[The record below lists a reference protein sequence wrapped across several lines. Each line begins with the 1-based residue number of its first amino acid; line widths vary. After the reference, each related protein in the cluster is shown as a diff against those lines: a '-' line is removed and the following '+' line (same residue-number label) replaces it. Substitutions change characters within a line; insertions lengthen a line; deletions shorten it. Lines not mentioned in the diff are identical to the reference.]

1 MEKQQVILSLTP
13 PSKKVAAKNKH
24 YCNFVSLLKYFILS
38 LTIVLVLLPGLS
50 SAVPALDALT
60 VTTGADGEQNW
71 SVTIQALFLMTVI
84 TFLPSM
90 LLMMTS
96 FTRIIIV
103 LAIVRQATGLMQA
116 PPAQVLVGLGI
127 FMTMFIMAPV
137 FDRMYNDGFKPYL
150 DEQIGIE
157 TAVERASVPLHEFML
172 AQTREKDLTMF
183 SEIAKKGPYSSP
195 ADVPF
200 TVLIPSFVT
209 SELKTAFTIGFLIF
223 IPFLIID
230 LVVASVLM
238 SMGMMMLSPLIVSM
252 PFKLMLFV
260 LVDGWSMIMGTLAS
274 SYYI

>member
-1 MEKQQVILSLTP
+1 MKKTQINYFFYRYLISLVPTIAKGMPILLII
-13 PSKKVAAKNKH
+13 A
-24 YCNFVSLLKYFILS
+24 LI
-38 LTIVLVLLPGLS
+38 LLPGIS
-50 SAVPALDALT
+50 SAAPTLDALT
-60 VTTGADGEQNW
+60 VTTGPDGEQNW
-71 SVTIQALFLMTVI
+71 SVTIQALVLMTVI
-84 TFLPSM
+84 TMLPSM

-150 DEQIGIE
+150 DEQINIE
-157 TAVERASVPLHEFML
+157 TAVERASIPLHEFML

-183 SEIAKKGPYSSP
+183 SEIAKKGPYQKP

>member
-1 MEKQQVILSLTP
+1 MKQMQNM
-13 PSKKVAAKNKH
+13 AA
-24 YCNFVSLLKYFILS
+24 FIPVTALFMLLLFSLLP
-38 LTIVLVLLPGLS
+38 LTSFAAPDLNI
-50 SAVPALDALT
+50 LT
-60 VTTGADGEQNW
+60 VTPGSNGEQSY
-71 SVTIQALFLMTVI
+71 SVTLQALFFMTVI
-84 TFLPSM
+84 SLLPSM
-90 LLMMTS
+90 ILMMTS

-127 FMTMFIMAPV
+127 FMTLFIMAPV
-137 FDRMYNDGFKPYL
+137 FEKMYSDGFKPYL
-150 DEQIGIE
+150 DDQIGIE
-157 TAVERASVPLHEFML
+157 AAVKKASGPLHEFML

-183 SEIAKKGPYSSP
+183 TEIADEGPYQAP
-195 ADVPF
+195 EDIPF

-274 SYYI
+274 SYYV

>member
-1 MEKQQVILSLTP
+1 MKPIYNTAAFLPLT
-13 PSKKVAAKNKH
+13 
-24 YCNFVSLLKYFILS
+24 SLLIVLFFILFP
-38 LTIVLVLLPGLS
+38 VS
-50 SAVPALDALT
+50 SFAAPDLNVLT
-60 VTTGADGEQNW
+60 VTPGNNGEESY
-71 SVTIQALFLMTVI
+71 SVTLQALFFMTVI
-84 TFLPSM
+84 SLLPSM

-116 PPAQVLVGLGI
+116 PPAQVLVGLGL

-137 FDRMYNDGFKPYL
+137 FEKMYSDGFKPYL
-150 DEQIGIE
+150 DDQIGIE
-157 TAVERASVPLHEFML
+157 AAVEKASSPLHEFML

-183 SEIAKKGPYSSP
+183 TEIADEGPYQTP

-200 TVLIPSFVT
+200 TVLIPAFVT

-274 SYYI
+274 SYYV

>member
-1 MEKQQVILSLTP
+1 MNQMPIINCVT
-13 PSKKVAAKNKH
+13 KH
-24 YCNFVSLLKYFILS
+24 MPML
-38 LTIVLVLLPGLS
+38 LVLLLCLLPDAVF
-50 SAVPALDALT
+50 AVPALDAIT
-60 VTTGADGEQNW
+60 VTPGEDGSENY
-71 SVTIQALFLMTVI
+71 SVTIQALIFMTVI
-84 TFLPSM
+84 TLLPSM

-116 PPAQVLVGLGI
+116 PPAQVLVGLGL
-127 FMTMFIMAPV
+127 FLTMFIMAPV
-137 FDRMYNDGFKPYL
+137 FERMYNDGFKPYL
-150 DEQIGIE
+150 DEQVNLQ
-157 TAVERASVPLHEFML
+157 TAMERASVPLHEFMM

-183 SEIAKKGPYSSP
+183 TEIADEGPFQTP
-195 ADVPF
+195 KDVPF

-274 SYYI
+274 SYYV

>member
-1 MEKQQVILSLTP
+1 MNHTRSVASFFPLISLTLIFFFCLFP
-13 PSKKVAAKNKH
+13 GSGFAAPS
-24 YCNFVSLLKYFILS
+24 
-38 LTIVLVLLPGLS
+38 
-50 SAVPALDALT
+50 LDVVT
-60 VTTGADGEQNW
+60 VTPGNNGEQSY
-71 SVTIQALFLMTVI
+71 SVTLQALFFMTVI
-84 TFLPSM
+84 SLLPSM

-116 PPAQVLVGLGI
+116 PPAQVLVGLGL

-137 FDRMYNDGFKPYL
+137 FEKMYSDGFKPYL
-150 DEQIGIE
+150 DDQIGIE
-157 TAVERASVPLHEFML
+157 AAVKKASSPLHEFML
-172 AQTREKDLTMF
+172 AQTREEDLTMF
-183 SEIAKKGPYSSP
+183 TEIADEGSYQTP

-200 TVLIPSFVT
+200 TVLIPAFVT

>member
-1 MEKQQVILSLTP
+1 MKKTQLS
-13 PSKKVAAKNKH
+13 
-24 YCNFVSLLKYFILS
+24 YFFYNY
-38 LTIVLVLLPGLS
+38 LLPVFPLLFLATPDISFAAPG
-50 SAVPALDALT
+50 LDAVT
-60 VTTGADGEQNW
+60 ITTGPDGEENW
-71 SVTIQALFLMTVI
+71 SITIQALVLMTVI
-84 TFLPSM
+84 TLLPSI

-116 PPAQVLVGLGI
+116 PPAQVLVGLGL
-127 FMTMFIMAPV
+127 FLTLFIMAPV
-137 FDRMYNDGFKPYL
+137 FDRMYSDGVKPYL
-150 DEQIGIE
+150 DDQIGVE
-157 TAVERASVPLHEFML
+157 TAIKRGSIPLHEFML

-183 SEIAKKGPYSSP
+183 SEIAKKGPYKTP

-209 SELKTAFTIGFLIF
+209 SELKTAFTIGFLVF

>member
-1 MEKQQVILSLTP
+1 MKWIVSI
-13 PSKKVAAKNKH
+13 
-24 YCNFVSLLKYFILS
+24 SLLFLCCSNI
-38 LTIVLVLLPGLS
+38 TFAAPGLE
-50 SAVPALDALT
+50 ALT
-60 VTTGADGEQNW
+60 VTTGANGEQ
-71 SVTIQALFLMTVI
+71 SYTVTIQAMVLMTVI
-84 TFLPSM
+84 TLLPSM

-116 PPAQVLVGLGI
+116 PPAQVLVGLGL
-127 FMTMFIMAPV
+127 FMTFFIMAPV
-137 FDRMYNDGFKPYL
+137 FDRMYIDGFKPYL
-150 DEQIGIE
+150 DDKIGADI
-157 TAVERASVPLHEFML
+157 AIKRASIPLHEFML
-172 AQTREKDLTMF
+172 AQTRDKDLTMF
-183 SEIAKKGPYSSP
+183 SEIANTGPYKTP

>member
-1 MEKQQVILSLTP
+1 MEKIQANHFLHKYRISHLLTP
-13 PSKKVAAKNKH
+13 SAWV
-24 YCNFVSLLKYFILS
+24 YILLIFVLIF
-38 LTIVLVLLPGLS
+38 LPALS
-50 SAVPALDALT
+50 SAAPTLDTLT
-60 VTTGADGEQNW
+60 ATTGPNGEQNW
-71 SVTIQALFLMTVI
+71 SVTIQALVLMTVI
-84 TFLPSM
+84 TMLPSM

-157 TAVERASVPLHEFML
+157 TALERASIPLHEFML

-183 SEIAKKGPYSSP
+183 SEIAKKGPYENP

>member
-1 MEKQQVILSLTP
+1 MKKLNKLHFSHTTLFQYLLSGLFISLCVF
-13 PSKKVAAKNKH
+13 PS
-24 YCNFVSLLKYFILS
+24 
-38 LTIVLVLLPGLS
+38 IV
-50 SAVPALDALT
+50 SAVQGIDV
-60 VTTGADGEQNW
+60 VTTNPGANGEQTYTL
-71 SVTIQALFLMTVI
+71 TIQAMVFMTVI
-84 TFLPSM
+84 TLIPSM

-127 FMTMFIMAPV
+127 FMTLFIMAPV
-137 FDRMYNDGFKPYL
+137 FDRMYSDGVKPYL
-150 DEQIGIE
+150 DDQIGVE
-157 TAVERASVPLHEFML
+157 TAIKRVSKPMHEFML
-172 AQTREKDLTMF
+172 AQTRDKDLIMF
-183 SEIAKKGPYSSP
+183 TEIADEGPYQTP

>member
-1 MEKQQVILSLTP
+1 MKKLKSMRLFSLMPELLIKLSFIRFC
-13 PSKKVAAKNKH
+13 AFA
-24 YCNFVSLLKYFILS
+24 LLLFFFLF
-38 LTIVLVLLPGLS
+38 S
-50 SAVPALDALT
+50 SGAFAVQGLDA
-60 VTTGADGEQNW
+60 VTITSGSGGEQTY
-71 SVTIQALFLMTVI
+71 SVTIQALILMTII
-84 TFLPSM
+84 TLLPSM

-116 PPAQVLVGLGI
+116 PPAQVLVGLGL
-127 FMTMFIMAPV
+127 FLTMFIMAPV
-137 FDRMYNDGFKPYL
+137 FERMYNDGFKPYL
-150 DEQIGIE
+150 DEQIGVEAAI
-157 TAVERASVPLHEFML
+157 ERASKPLHEFML
-172 AQTREKDLTMF
+172 AQTRDKDLTMF
-183 SEIAKKGPYSSP
+183 TEIANEGPYQTP

-274 SYYI
+274 SYYV

>member
-1 MEKQQVILSLTP
+1 MKQMLIFR
-13 PSKKVAAKNKH
+13 
-24 YCNFVSLLKYFILS
+24 CFIK
-38 LTIVLVLLPGLS
+38 LLPTGFLLLLCLLS
-50 SAVPALDALT
+50 GSAFAVPALDAVT
-60 VTTGADGEQNW
+60 VTPGANGEQSY
-71 SVTIQALFLMTVI
+71 SVTIQALIFMTVI
-84 TFLPSM
+84 TLLPSM

-116 PPAQVLVGLGI
+116 PPAQVLVGLGL

-137 FDRMYNDGFKPYL
+137 FERMYNDGFKPYL

-157 TAVERASVPLHEFML
+157 MAIKRASIPLHEFMV

-183 SEIAKKGPYSSP
+183 TEIANEGPFQTP

-274 SYYI
+274 SYYV

>member
-1 MEKQQVILSLTP
+1 MLQFSFNKLSLI
-13 PSKKVAAKNKH
+13 
-24 YCNFVSLLKYFILS
+24 CLLL
-38 LTIVLVLLPGLS
+38 LLPLTAFAAPG
-50 SAVPALDALT
+50 LDALT
-60 VTTGADGEQNW
+60 VTTAADGSQNW
-71 SVTIQALFLMTVI
+71 TVTIQALVLMTII
-84 TFLPSM
+84 TLLPAM

-116 PPAQVLVGLGI
+116 PPAQVLVGLGL
-127 FMTMFIMAPV
+127 FLTMFIMAPV
-137 FDRMYNDGFKPYL
+137 FDRMYIDGVKPYL
-150 DEQIGIE
+150 DDQIAIDV
-157 TAVERASVPLHEFML
+157 AIKKASVPLHEFML

-183 SEIAKKGPYSSP
+183 SEIAKKGPYQDP

-200 TVLIPSFVT
+200 MVLIPSFVT

>member
-1 MEKQQVILSLTP
+1 MEKTQPAHSAH
-13 PSKKVAAKNKH
+13 S
-24 YCNFVSLLKYFILS
+24 YCISLLMLLLIF
-38 LTIVLVLLPGLS
+38 LPGLTFG
-50 SAVPALDALT
+50 APGLDVLT
-60 VTTGADGEQNW
+60 VSTGAGGEQNW
-71 SVTIQALFLMTVI
+71 SVTIQALVLMTVI
-84 TFLPSM
+84 TLLPSM
-90 LLMMTS
+90 LLLMTS

-127 FMTMFIMAPV
+127 FLTMFIMAPV

-157 TAVERASVPLHEFML
+157 TALKRASLPLHEFML

-183 SEIAKKGPYSSP
+183 SEIAKKGPYQSP

>member
-1 MEKQQVILSLTP
+1 M
-13 PSKKVAAKNKH
+13 KKLHKIH
-24 YCNFVSLLKYFILS
+24 FSYTTLFQSLLSGLFIS
-38 LTIVLVLLPGLS
+38 LCAFPSIVSAAQGIDVVTINPG
-50 SAVPALDALT
+50 AN
-60 VTTGADGEQNW
+60 GEQTYTL
-71 SVTIQALFLMTVI
+71 TIQAMVLMTVI
-84 TFLPSM
+84 TLIPSM

-96 FTRIIIV
+96 FTRVIIV

-127 FMTMFIMAPV
+127 FMTLFIMAPV
-137 FDRMYNDGFKPYL
+137 FDRMYNDGVKPYL
-150 DEQIGIE
+150 DDQIGVE
-157 TAVERASVPLHEFML
+157 TAIERVSIPMHEFML
-172 AQTREKDLTMF
+172 AQTRDKDLIMF
-183 SEIAKKGPYSSP
+183 TEIADEGPYQTP

-209 SELKTAFTIGFLIF
+209 SELKTAFSIGFLIF

-274 SYYI
+274 SYYV

>member
-1 MEKQQVILSLTP
+1 MKQIHN
-13 PSKKVAAKNKH
+13 KAA
-24 YCNFVSLLKYFILS
+24 FLPVTSMLMVVFFILFPIS
-38 LTIVLVLLPGLS
+38 GFAAPDLNV
-50 SAVPALDALT
+50 LT
-60 VTTGADGEQNW
+60 VTPGNNGEESY
-71 SVTIQALFLMTVI
+71 SVTLQALFFMTVI
-84 TFLPSM
+84 SLLPSM

-127 FMTMFIMAPV
+127 FMTLFIMAPV
-137 FDRMYNDGFKPYL
+137 FEKMYSDGFKPYL
-150 DEQIGIE
+150 DDQIGIE
-157 TAVERASVPLHEFML
+157 AAVEKASSPLHEFML

-183 SEIAKKGPYSSP
+183 TEIADAGPYQTP

-200 TVLIPSFVT
+200 TVLIPAFVT

-274 SYYI
+274 SYYV

>member
-1 MEKQQVILSLTP
+1 MKI
-13 PSKKVAAKNKH
+13 KH
-24 YCNFVSLLKYFILS
+24 CSHLFFRCQSH
-38 LTIVLVLLPGLS
+38 
-50 SAVPALDALT
+50 SAVSFLCFLFLLIAPSFSWSAPALNA
-60 VTTGADGEQNW
+60 VTMTTAANGDQNW
-71 SVTIQALFLMTVI
+71 SVTIQAMVFMTVI
-84 TFLPSM
+84 TLLPSM

-116 PPAQVLVGLGI
+116 PPAQVLVGLGL
-127 FMTMFIMAPV
+127 FMTFFIMAPV
-137 FDRMYNDGFKPYL
+137 FDRMYADGVKPYL
-150 DEQIGIE
+150 DEQIGVE
-157 TAVERASVPLHEFML
+157 TAIERASIPLHEFML

-183 SEIAKKGPYSSP
+183 SEIAKKGPYNTP
-195 ADVPF
+195 AEVPF
-200 TVLIPSFVT
+200 SVLIPSFVT

>member
-1 MEKQQVILSLTP
+1 MKQSSAFSRVLP
-13 PSKKVAAKNKH
+13 
-24 YCNFVSLLKYFILS
+24 
-38 LTIVLVLLPGLS
+38 LTILISIILFSLFSGVVSAAPAVDLITMTPGS
-50 SAVPALDALT
+50 N
-60 VTTGADGEQNW
+60 GEQSY
-71 SVTIQALFLMTVI
+71 SVTLQALFFMTVI
-84 TFLPSM
+84 SLLPSM

-116 PPAQVLVGLGI
+116 PPAQVLVGLGL

-137 FDRMYNDGFKPYL
+137 FEKMYSDGIKPYL
-150 DEQIGIE
+150 DDQIGIE
-157 TAVERASVPLHEFML
+157 VAVKKASSPLHEFML
-172 AQTREKDLTMF
+172 AQTRDKDLTMF
-183 SEIAKKGPYSSP
+183 TEIADEGPYQTS

-200 TVLIPSFVT
+200 TVLIPAFVT

-274 SYYI
+274 SYYV

>member
-1 MEKQQVILSLTP
+1 MEKAQPIHFFYKYSILLLT
-13 PSKKVAAKNKH
+13 
-24 YCNFVSLLKYFILS
+24 LLL
-38 LTIVLVLLPGLS
+38 IVFPDQTFGAPG
-50 SAVPALDALT
+50 LDALT
-60 VTTGADGEQNW
+60 VTTGPDGEQNW
-71 SVTIQALFLMTVI
+71 TITIQAMVLMTVI
-84 TFLPSM
+84 TMLPSM

-137 FDRMYNDGFKPYL
+137 FDRMYTDGFKPYL
-150 DEQIGIE
+150 DDKIGIE
-157 TAVERASVPLHEFML
+157 TAVKQASIPLHEFML

-183 SEIAKKGPYSSP
+183 SEIAKKGPYQTP
-195 ADVPF
+195 EDVPF

>member
-1 MEKQQVILSLTP
+1 MKKTQFLNSLHNYSMP
-13 PSKKVAAKNKH
+13 
-24 YCNFVSLLKYFILS
+24 
-38 LTIVLVLLPGLS
+38 VLLLFLLITPS
-50 SAVPALDALT
+50 VSFAVPGLDALT
-60 VTTGADGEQNW
+60 VTTGPGGEEKW
-71 SVTIQALFLMTVI
+71 SITLQALILMTVI
-84 TFLPSM
+84 TLLPSM

-116 PPAQVLVGLGI
+116 PPAQVLVGLGL
-127 FMTMFIMAPV
+127 FLTLFIMAPV
-137 FDRMYNDGFKPYL
+137 FERMYIDGAKPYL

-157 TAVERASVPLHEFML
+157 KAIERAAIPLHEFML

-183 SEIAKKGPYSSP
+183 SEIAKTGPYKTP

-260 LVDGWSMIMGTLAS
+260 LVDGWSMIMGTLAA

>member
-1 MEKQQVILSLTP
+1 MKILQYIHLLFARKKEGFAFGLTLFCCLFFCFY
-13 PSKKVAAKNKH
+13 SGLAAAAQ
-24 YCNFVSLLKYFILS
+24 
-38 LTIVLVLLPGLS
+38 G
-50 SAVPALDALT
+50 LDALT
-60 VTTGADGEQNW
+60 ITPGADGEQTYTL
-71 SVTIQALFLMTVI
+71 TIQAMVFMTVI
-84 TFLPSM
+84 TLLPSM
-90 LLMMTS
+90 ILMMTS

-137 FDRMYNDGFKPYL
+137 FDRMYSDGVKPYL
-150 DEQIGIE
+150 DDQIGVE
-157 TAVERASVPLHEFML
+157 TAVKRAAIPLHEFMM

-183 SEIAKKGPYSSP
+183 TEIAKEGPYQT
-195 ADVPF
+195 AEDVPF

-274 SYYI
+274 SYYV

>member
-1 MEKQQVILSLTP
+1 MEKNQTIHCIYRYFSPLLILFLVFLPDLTF
-13 PSKKVAAKNKH
+13 AA
-24 YCNFVSLLKYFILS
+24 
-38 LTIVLVLLPGLS
+38 PG
-50 SAVPALDALT
+50 LDALT
-60 VTTGADGEQNW
+60 VTTGADGEQKW
-71 SVTIQALFLMTVI
+71 SITIQALVLMTVI
-84 TFLPSM
+84 TLLPSM
-90 LLMMTS
+90 VLMMTS

-127 FMTMFIMAPV
+127 FLTLFIMAPV
-137 FDRMYNDGFKPYL
+137 FERMYSDGFKPYL
-150 DEQIGIE
+150 DDQIGIE
-157 TAVERASVPLHEFML
+157 AAFERASLPIHEFML

-183 SEIAKKGPYSSP
+183 SEIAKKGPYQTP